1 LAKVSGIKKIKPD
14 IPEGFLKNT
23 AVFLDK
29 GLKKLRFSKEEVSFL
44 CPHCRKTIKIK
55 I

>member
-1 LAKVSGIKKIKPD
+1 LGKKIKPD

-29 GLKKLRFSKEEVSFL
+29 GLKKLRVSIKEVSFQ
-44 CPHCRKTIKIK
+44 CPHCGKNIKIK